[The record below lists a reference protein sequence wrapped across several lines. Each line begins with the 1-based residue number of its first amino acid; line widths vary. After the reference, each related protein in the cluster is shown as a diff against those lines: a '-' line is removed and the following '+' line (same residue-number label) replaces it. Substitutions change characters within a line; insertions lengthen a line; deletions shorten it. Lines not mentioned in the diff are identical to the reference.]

1 MNGLRLRKTAGT
13 FTLERMYSPQTEP
26 VRTLTLAEPK
36 TSRLVV
42 RFFRAIMH
50 PFARLLKFARPLIL
64 FPERMVEPWNDFIN
78 GKIRLL
84 VGFRH
89 AYGDDPQMMVYTIHK
104 ALPAHARKIG
114 KPIRALTHVH
124 FVYGAEVPLWSGSFV
139 RWVLP
144 RAGALPVNHVHMD
157 SVGMG
162 RIRRVLA
169 DGDFPLAL
177 APEGHVTHTSET
189 VPELE
194 TGTARFCFW
203 CQDDLEKQNRSEEM
217 VFLPVSIHY
226 RYHPRAG
233 KTLSRMLSRMEK
245 ETGLPP
251 LSGTTDRDFATRLIR
266 IGEALLEQ
274 LSSFYREEAGTCEEG
289 QAAVLEAAL
298 ASCERFFSLAH
309 DGSNQSRIYR
319 VRAAAWDRLFRSDM
333 ENLTPLGTALAG
345 RESGEAWYAMR
356 HLETASILYQVSLS
370 AIPPEAPLEQ
380 YIEIANNL
388 YDLLER
394 LKGGTLRNRAN
405 LFLKHPVI
413 VPGEPVTMSDYREL
427 YRKDKRAALDA
438 ATEQFRESYR
448 QCIRE
453 YREHYPL

>member
-1 MNGLRLRKTAGT
+1 
-13 FTLERMYSPQTEP
+13 MYSPQTEP

-36 TSRLVV
+36 TSRIVV

-50 PFARLLKFARPLIL
+50 PFARILKFKKPRIL
-64 FPERMVEPWNDFIN
+64 FPERMVDQWHDFVN
-78 GKIRLL
+78 GKTRLL

-104 ALPAHARKIG
+104 ALPSHARKIR

-162 RIRRVLA
+162 RIRRILA
-169 DGDFPLAL
+169 DGEFPLAL
-177 APEGHVTHTSET
+177 APEGHVTHTSEH

-203 CQDDLEKQNRSEEM
+203 CQDDLEKQNRREQM

-233 KTLSRMLSRMEK
+233 KKLSRMLSSMEA

-251 LSGTTDRDFATRLIR
+251 LPRNPVPQFADRQYAGRLRR
-266 IGEALLEQ
+266 IGQKLLEQ
-274 LSSFYREEAGTCEEG
+274 LSVFYREESGQCGEG
-289 QAAVLEAAL
+289 QTAVLEAAL
-298 ASCERFFSLAH
+298 RACERFFSLPH
-309 DGSNQSRIYR
+309 DGTAQARIYR
-319 VRAAAWDRLFRSDM
+319 VRASAWDRLFRSDM
-333 ENLTPLGTALAG
+333 DTLSPLGTALAG

-356 HLETASILYQVSLS
+356 HLETATLLSLVNLS
-370 AIPPEAPLEQ
+370 DIPQTAPLEQ

-388 YDLLER
+388 YDLIER

-405 LFLKHPVI
+405 FFLKYPVI
-413 VPGEPVTMSDYREL
+413 VPGEPIMMNEYRDL
-427 YRKDKRAALDA
+427 YRRDKRAALEA
-438 ATEQFRESYR
+438 ATERFRESYR

-453 YREHYPL
+453 YREQYPL

>member
-1 MNGLRLRKTAGT
+1 MDGIRLRKTAGT
-13 FTLERMYSPQTEP
+13 FTLDRMYSPQTEP

-36 TSRLVV
+36 TNRLVV

-50 PFARLLKFARPLIL
+50 PFARLLKFARPRIL
-64 FPERMVEPWNDFIN
+64 FPERMVEPWHDFVN
-78 GKIRLL
+78 GKTRLL

-104 ALPAHARKIG
+104 ALPAHARKIR

-169 DGDFPLAL
+169 DGEFPIAL

-194 TGTARFCFW
+194 NGTARFCFW

-217 VFLPVSIHY
+217 IFLPVSIHY

-233 KTLSRMLSRMEK
+233 KILSRMLSRMEK
-245 ETGLPP
+245 ETGLTPP
-251 LSGTTDRDFATRLIR
+251 SGKTDQEFSDRLR
-266 IGEALLEQ
+266 RLGQALLEQ
-274 LSSFYREEAGTCEEG
+274 LSVFYREKTGHCGEG

-298 ASCERFFSLAH
+298 GHCERFYSLSH
-309 DGSNQSRIYR
+309 DGTTQSRIYR
-319 VRAAAWDRLFRSDM
+319 VRTAAWDRLFRSDM
-333 ENLTPLGTALAG
+333 DDLTPLGTALAG
-345 RESGEAWYAMR
+345 RESGEAWYALR
-356 HLETASILYQVSLS
+356 HLETATILYLVSLS
-370 AIPPEAPLEQ
+370 DIPENAALEQ

-388 YDLLER
+388 YDLIER

-413 VPGEPVTMSDYREL
+413 VPGEPVNMSAYREL
-427 YRKDKRAALDA
+427 YRKDKRAALEA